1 MGNHALQDLASRR
14 KMSVDV
20 YLDDLRASY
29 MAGLSEIQERKVI
42 GDMASLDLCPFEG
55 QVLVLQRSGKV
66 ETGVTLKGWMALA
79 QRRGISSVDTEYQ
92 VMEDGDVCCTGIVTV
107 GDGTFR
113 RTEFLSECRR
123 PTPIWKQMPKRMLGH
138 RAVIQ
143 AIRMACGG
151 AAPVAEELA
160 DDGFRQA
167 GTATAIESPTPVRD
181 IIDALAK
188 YEEKQKELGD
198 AAEVVR
204 DHFDGEQK
212 EKQQQTEG

>member
-1 MGNHALQDLASRR
+1 MMETLALRDLAGRR
-14 KMSVDV
+14 KMAVDV
-20 YLDDLRASY
+20 YLEDLRAAY
-29 MAGLSEIQERKVI
+29 MKGLTEIQERKVI
-42 GDMASLDLCPFEG
+42 GDMVSLDLCPFEG
-55 QVLVLQRSGKV
+55 QVLILQRSGKV

-92 VMEDGDVCCTGIVTV
+92 VMEDGDVSCTGIVTV
-107 GDGTFR
+107 GDGTFK

-160 DDGFRQA
+160 DDGFRQT
-167 GTATAIESPTPVRD
+167 GTAATAE
-181 IIDALAK
+181 ALAPVK
-188 YEEKQKELGD
+188 DLIAALAEYEEKKNE
-198 AAEVVR
+198 
-204 DHFDGEQK
+204 EQ
-212 EKQQQTEG
+212 QPTGG